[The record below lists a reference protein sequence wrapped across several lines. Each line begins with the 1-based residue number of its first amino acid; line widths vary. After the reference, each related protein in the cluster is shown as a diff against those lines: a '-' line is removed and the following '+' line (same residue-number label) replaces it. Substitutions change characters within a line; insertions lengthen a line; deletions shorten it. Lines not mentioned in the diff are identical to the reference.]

1 MSTFT
6 VEVVVVG
13 PVEKHPNAD
22 SLGITMVGEYP
33 VIVRL
38 GDTVPGSV
46 CAYVPIDAVCPPTGP
61 TAFLADPSR
70 PSKPIRVKAKRLRGV
85 FSMGLLIPAPA
96 GSNPGDDVAAA
107 LGIVK
112 YEEPEQLASTGGED
126 ARAPVQVPVFDVDG
140 WRGHSRMLEEGE
152 TVEFSEKVHGCNARY
167 LVHEGVL
174 HAASRTRFKAESDD
188 SVWWRAA
195 KHHDLATKLA
205 GSEGFAFYGEVYG
218 QVQDLKYG
226 VAKGG
231 ALFVAFD
238 VLRIA
243 TREWLNVD
251 DARAMCEARGIPFVP
266 CVYRGPYTREAV
278 LAHTSGPT
286 IVGNGAHFREGIVIR
301 PIAER
306 NLMRGGRAILKNVSE
321 EYLLRKGGTEHQ

>member
-1 MSTFT
+1 MSTFK
-6 VEVVVVG
+6 VEVVVVDH
-13 PVEKHPNAD
+13 VEKHANAD

-46 CAYVPIDAVCPPTGP
+46 CAYVPVDAVVPPTGA

-70 PSKPIRVKAKRLRGV
+70 PNKPIRIKAKRLRGV
-85 FSMGLLIPAPA
+85 FSMGLLLPAPA
-96 GSNPGDDVAAA
+96 GALPGDDVAEA

-112 YEEPEQLASTGGED
+112 YEEPESPAITRGED
-126 ARAPVQVPVFDVDG
+126 AYAPVQVPVFDVEG

-152 TVEFSEKVHGCNARY
+152 TVEMSEKVHGCNARY

-174 HAASRTRFKAESDD
+174 HCASRTRFKAQNDD

-195 KHHDLATKLA
+195 KHHNLATKLA
-205 GSEGFAFYGEVYG
+205 GTEGFAVYGEVYG

-226 VAKGG
+226 VTKGES
-231 ALFVAFD
+231 LFVAFD

-243 TREWLNVD
+243 SREWLPVD
-251 DARAMCEARGIPFVP
+251 EARAFCVERGVPFVP
-266 CVYRGPYTREAV
+266 AVYRGPYTREAV
-278 LAHTSGPT
+278 LANTSGPT
-286 IVGNGAHFREGIVIR
+286 IVGGGAHFREGVVIR
-301 PIAER
+301 PINER
-306 NLMRGGRAILKNVSE
+306 TLLRGGRAILKSVSE